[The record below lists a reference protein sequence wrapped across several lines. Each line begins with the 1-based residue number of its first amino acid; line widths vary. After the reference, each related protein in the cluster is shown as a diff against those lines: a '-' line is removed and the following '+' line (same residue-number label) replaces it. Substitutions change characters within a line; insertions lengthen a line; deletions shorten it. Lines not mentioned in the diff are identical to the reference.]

1 MLRAYNTGSIRV
13 LRAIPDLFLSAR
25 TWGFAERPEKDLP
38 RPQPKPARDM
48 GAAQFALIELVED
61 RATREPLVPVNPPAS
76 VMGPMLRLNTV
87 FRERGL
93 YTMVRW
99 NSVVIC
105 PPLCIS
111 AEQPREGLAIIDEGL
126 ELIDAEVRG

>member
-1 MLRAYNTGSIRV
+1 
-13 LRAIPDLFLSAR
+13 
-25 TWGFAERPEKDLP
+25 
-38 RPQPKPARDM
+38 M
-48 GAAQFALIELVED
+48 GAAQFALTELVKNC
-61 RATREPLVPVNPPAS
+61 ATRELVVPVNPPVSAI
-76 VMGPMLRLNTV
+76 GPMLRLNTF

-99 NSVVIC
+99 NSVCIC